1 MEWKLTI
8 LQWDCELIHYKSD
21 GPWDFSHCNKYDWDY
36 PVGQSL
42 FDMKMTEKQDKCP
55 IEMKF

>member
-1 MEWKLTI
+1 MRLFTLVTSVIEI
-8 LQWDCELIHYKSD
+8 IS
-21 GPWDFSHCNKYDWDY
+21 DY
-36 PVGQSL
+36 PVGQSV